1 MLALFLAGP
10 SYVPTLSGR
19 PVAVRR
25 DSAISMQLN
34 SKFVNFDQDG
44 VFEGRSSAA
53 KPPLKLLT
61 RLEDLGLLSSL
72 GEAGVLSAAE
82 EAGLFS
88 KLESAGAYSSIEKLL
103 PLADKLN
110 VFRHGRGFD
119 QRGFDHVGAP
129 RHCAAGWRGW
139 ADHRRARRQHC
150 AHRRPSP
157 DWGGCRCGGG
167 HSPWRFVPVQ
177 FATERELDVGKG
189 DPLLQSAATTWR
201 STRGAVGHKTQ
212 PQGP

>member
-1 MLALFLAGP
+1 MLALLLAGP

-110 VFRHGRGFD
+110 VFGTVEGLINVD
-119 QRGFDHVGAP
+119 STTLVLLATVLLAGEVGLITVVPDDNTALIAVQALTGV
-129 RHCAAGWRGW
+129 AAG
-139 ADHRRARRQHC
+139 AAAVTLLRA
-150 AHRRPSP
+150 SYLF
-157 DWGGCRCGGG
+157 
-167 HSPWRFVPVQ
+167 S
-177 FATERELDVGKG
+177 
-189 DPLLQSAATTWR
+189 LLQS
-201 STRGAVGHKTQ
+201 K
-212 PQGP
+212 